1 MKYEKEVIA
10 WGESKGILAEAD
22 TPAQLKKTAEE
33 VVEAVEAYFL
43 FDRDELK
50 KELGD
55 ILVTVIL
62 AAKISDLGVEE
73 CLEAAWN
80 KIKNRTGVMKNGQFV
95 KDHY

>member
-1 MKYEKEVIA
+1 MKYEKEIIK
-10 WGESKGILAEAD
+10 WGEAKGILAESD

-33 VVEAVEAYFL
+33 VVESVEAYFL
-43 FDRDELK
+43 FDRDILK

-55 ILVTVIL
+55 IIVTVIL
-62 AAKISDLGVEE
+62 AAKLSDLDVEE